1 MASRLA
7 TAPVASSLDHWSN
20 RRVYIRRPGG
30 AHTTTRLAPATA
42 RPRQARIQDI
52 SVGGVALIS
61 RQHLRVGTRLLIRV
75 KNEDLGIAYDLSAR
89 VVHATAKTRAQ
100 WVLGC
105 KFARALSEPELET
118 LL

>member
-1 MASRLA
+1 MASR
-7 TAPVASSLDHWSN
+7 VAAAAAGSSLDSWSN
-20 RRVYIRRPGG
+20 RRVYIRRPC
-30 AHTTTRLAPATA
+30 ARHTTTRVAAGN

-61 RQHLRVGTRLLIRV
+61 RQHLRVGTRLLIQV

-89 VVHATAKTRAQ
+89 VVHTTLKARAQ

-105 KFARALSEPELET
+105 EFARALSEPELET

>member
-7 TAPVASSLDHWSN
+7 PAPACASLDHWSN
-20 RRVYIRRPGG
+20 RRVYIRRPCGG
-30 AHTTTRLAPATA
+30 QTSARVAAGSK

-52 SVGGVALIS
+52 SLGGVALVS
-61 RQHLRVGTRLLIRV
+61 RQPIRVGTRLLIQV

-89 VVHATAKTRAQ
+89 VVHATPKTRAQ
-100 WVLGC
+100 WILGC
-105 KFARALSEPELET
+105 EFARALSEPELET